1 MEVGEEG
8 APVPAV
14 CRPGFLSHSRSSSGR
29 KETGELPV
37 G

>member
-1 MEVGEEG
+1 MEVGKEG
-8 APVPAV
+8 ASAPAV
-14 CRPGFLSHSRSSSGR
+14 YRPGFLSHSRSSSGR